1 MKIDK
6 VCVFCGSSMG
16 SNLAYKNAALEL
28 ADYFIKNE
36 LTLVYG
42 GANVGLMKILAD
54 RMLEANKTVI
64 GIMPHHLIEK
74 EVAHTGL
81 TEMIEVES
89 MAERKDLMIKMSDA
103 FIAMPGGFGTL
114 DEIAE
119 VLVLDQLSIIE
130 KPMGLLDTKKY
141 FHHLIQYFRL
151 GVDQGFIR
159 QEHLD
164 NLFYSDDIAAL
175 MKKMKA
181 YQAVGMQKWIKDIK
195 LESK

>member
-1 MKIDK
+1 MKKI
-6 VCVFCGSSMG
+6 CVFCGSSMG
-16 SNLAYKNAALEL
+16 NHKYYREAAENLAH
-28 ADYFIKNE
+28 YFIEKD

-54 RMLEANKTVI
+54 TILDAGKEVI

-74 EVAHTGL
+74 EVAHSGL
-81 TEMIEVES
+81 TEMIEVKS
-89 MAERKDLMIKMSDA
+89 MAHRKDLMIQMSDA

-119 VLVLDQLSIIE
+119 VLVLDQLRIVE
-130 KPMGLLDTKKY
+130 KPLGLFDVKDY

-159 QEHLD
+159 QEHLN
-164 NLFYSDDIAAL
+164 NLFFADNIEEL
-175 MKKMKA
+175 MQKMKT
-181 YQAVGMQKWIKDIK
+181 YKPIGMSKWIRDIK
-195 LESK
+195 TESR

>member
-1 MKIDK
+1 MKKI
-6 VCVFCGSSMG
+6 CVFCGSSMG
-16 SNLAYKNAALEL
+16 NNPIYKETAIEL
-28 ADYFIKNE
+28 ANYFVKND

-54 RMLEANKTVI
+54 YMLAAGKEVI
-64 GIMPHHLIEK
+64 GVMPHHLIEK

-81 TEMIEVES
+81 TEMFEVES
-89 MAERKDLMIKMSDA
+89 MAVRKEVMIEMSDA

-119 VLVLDQLSIIE
+119 VLVLDQLRIVE
-130 KPMGLLDTKKY
+130 KPMGLLDVKDY

-159 QEHLD
+159 QEHFN
-164 NLFYSDDIAAL
+164 NLFSADNIEGL
-175 MKKMKA
+175 MRKMKT
-181 YQAVGMQKWIKDIK
+181 YQPIGMSKWIKDIK
-195 LESK
+195 TESK

>member
-1 MKIDK
+1 MKKI
-6 VCVFCGSSMG
+6 CVFCGSSMG
-16 SNLAYKNAALEL
+16 NSDLYRVAAENLAQ
-28 ADYFIKNE
+28 YFIDND

-54 RMLEANKTVI
+54 KMLAADKEVI

-81 TEMIEVES
+81 TEMIEVAS
-89 MAERKDLMIKMSDA
+89 MAERKELMIQMSEA

-114 DEIAE
+114 DELAE
-119 VLVLDQLSIIE
+119 ILVLDQLRVIE
-130 KPMGLLDTKKY
+130 KPLGLLDIKDY

-164 NLFYSDDIAAL
+164 NLFYADNINDL
-175 MKKMKA
+175 MEQMKT
-181 YQAVGMQKWIKDIK
+181 YEPVGMAKWIKDIK
-195 LESK
+195 TESK

>member
-1 MKIDK
+1 MKKI
-6 VCVFCGSSMG
+6 CVFCGSSMG
-16 SNLAYKNAALEL
+16 SHSTYKEAAEEL
-28 ADYFIKNE
+28 ARYLIEKD

-54 RMLEANKTVI
+54 TMLDAGKEVI

-81 TEMIEVES
+81 SKMIEVES
-89 MAERKDLMIKMSDA
+89 MAERKDLMIQMSDA

-119 VLVLDQLSIIE
+119 VLVLDQLRIVE
-130 KPMGLLDTKKY
+130 KPLGLLDVKDY

-159 QEHLD
+159 QEHLN
-164 NLFYSDDIAAL
+164 NLFFADNIQSL
-175 MKKMKA
+175 MKKMDT
-181 YQAVGMQKWIKDIK
+181 YQPIGMSKWIKDIK
-195 LESK
+195 TESK